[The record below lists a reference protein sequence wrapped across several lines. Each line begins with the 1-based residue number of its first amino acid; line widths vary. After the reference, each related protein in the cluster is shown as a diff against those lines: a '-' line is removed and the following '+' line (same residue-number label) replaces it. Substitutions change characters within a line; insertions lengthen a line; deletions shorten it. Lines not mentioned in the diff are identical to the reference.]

1 MKSSRSSYLLGIP
14 NVSAWLCYCLVLLI
28 ASPVCSQESETPKRP
43 NIVLIM
49 VDDMGFSDLG
59 CYGSEINTPNINLL
73 AQQGTRFNRFYN
85 TSKCNT
91 SRACLL
97 TGMYA
102 QKSGMSTVPDSIQNA
117 VTIAEVVKAAGYRTL
132 MVGKH
137 HGLENMYDRGFD
149 RYYGL
154 RDGMCNY
161 FNPGDRRLGELQ
173 PARKAFDW
181 AYPRKWCIDS
191 TLYAPYTP
199 SEPDFCTTDYFT
211 NYAIDYLEEY
221 KDEDKPYFLYL
232 AYNAPH
238 DPLMA
243 WPEDIQKYIGK
254 YAAGYAAIRKQRY
267 QKQLNLQI
275 IDESYPLSEPTYED
289 WDALSVNE
297 QLVRD
302 SIMAVYAAMIDRL
315 DQNIGRLLDKID
327 ALGERDN
334 TLIMFVS
341 DNGAQ
346 SLEERERWFL
356 AENKLSDY
364 SQPIGSMARF
374 TSLNLSWANVCNTPF
389 RLYKDYSHNGGI
401 ATPFIVS
408 WPGKLKKTNTI
419 NAHPGHLIDIM
430 PTILEV
436 TGARYPETFRGQD
449 ILPYDGE
456 SLLPALLGDGINGR
470 QKPLYFQWGAD
481 EALIEG
487 DWKIVRYD
495 AGPWELYHQKDDKT
509 ETRNLFKTRPTVAD
523 TLVRKHQRW
532 MNAMKVHISNPE

>member
-1 MKSSRSSYLLGIP
+1 M
-14 NVSAWLCYCLVLLI
+14 LLI
-28 ASPVCSQESETPKRP
+28 LPSCMQESNTQPRP

-59 CYGSEINTPNINLL
+59 CYGSEINTPNIDRL
-73 AQQGTRFNRFYN
+73 AKEGARFNQFYN
-85 TSKCNT
+85 TAKCST

-102 QKSGMSTVPDSIQNA
+102 QNCGMSADFPDKIVNA
-117 VTIAEVVKAAGYRTL
+117 VTLAEVVKSAGYRTF

-137 HGLENMYDRGFD
+137 HGQENMYFRGFD
-149 RYYGL
+149 RYFGL

-161 FNPGDRRLGELQ
+161 FNPGDQREGELP

-199 SEPDFCTTDYFT
+199 TEPDFYTTDYFT

-221 KDEDKPYFLYL
+221 ENEDKPYFLYM

-243 WPEDIQKYIGK
+243 WPEDIQKYVGK
-254 YAAGYAAIRKQRY
+254 YAAGYAAIREKRY
-267 QKQLNLQI
+267 QKQLDMQL
-275 IDESYPLSEPTYED
+275 IDENYPLSKPTYEE
-289 WDALSVNE
+289 WETLSQDE

-302 SIMAVYAAMIDRL
+302 TIMAVYAAMIDRI
-315 DQNIGRLLDKID
+315 DQNIGRLLNKIEEQ
-327 ALGERDN
+327 GERES

-346 SLEERERWFL
+346 AMEDEVDWLL
-356 AENKLSDY
+356 ANNKISDDT
-364 SQPIGSMARF
+364 QPIGSMARF

-389 RLYKDYSHNGGI
+389 RLYKDDSHNGGI
-401 ATPFIVS
+401 VTPFIVN
-408 WPGKLKKTNTI
+408 WPDKMNQTNRI
-419 NAHPGHLIDIM
+419 IDHPSHLIDIM

-436 TGARYPETFRGQD
+436 AGANYPTTFNDQA

-456 SLLPALLGDGINGR
+456 SLLPTLLEERIDKR
-470 QKPLYFQWGAD
+470 ERAKPLYFKWAEGKAIRKEQWKLVSD
-481 EALIEG
+481 NN
-487 DWKIVRYD
+487 
-495 AGPWELYHQKDDKT
+495 GPWELYNMETDQT
-509 ETRNLFKTRPTVAD
+509 ETKNLVDEYPRIAD
-523 TLVRKHQRW
+523 ALKGEWTEWIDNTKANQ
-532 MNAMKVHISNPE
+532 N